1 MIKIN
6 LAEAKARLSQY
17 LDAVERGD
25 VVVVCRRNV
34 PVAEIRPLPKP
45 LTESR
50 PVGTDPGL
58 VVPDSFFEPLPDD
71 LLAAFEGAGADERTA
86 PHTPDEAHAIEL
98 LERQREDRLRMFYD
112 QKNHPSHLAEPAS
125 LSDVITHIQAP
136 CPADLGALVA
146 TAEQFLIAESG
157 RRGSGRW
164 ATG

>member
-6 LAEAKARLSQY
+6 LAEAKAHLSRY

-34 PVAEIRPLPKP
+34 PVAEIRQLPKP

-71 LLAAFEGAGADERTA
+71 LLSAFEGAGADIRTA
-86 PHTPDEAHAIEL
+86 PQTQDQGHVFEL
-98 LERQREDRLRMFYD
+98 LERQRADRLRTFYD
-112 QKNHPSHLAEPAS
+112 RKKHQSHLAEPAS
-125 LSDVITHIQAP
+125 LSDVIAHIQAP
-136 CPADLGALVA
+136 CPTDQGAILA
-146 TAEQFLIAESG
+146 TAEKFLLAESG
-157 RRGSGRW
+157 RRDSGR
-164 ATG
+164 